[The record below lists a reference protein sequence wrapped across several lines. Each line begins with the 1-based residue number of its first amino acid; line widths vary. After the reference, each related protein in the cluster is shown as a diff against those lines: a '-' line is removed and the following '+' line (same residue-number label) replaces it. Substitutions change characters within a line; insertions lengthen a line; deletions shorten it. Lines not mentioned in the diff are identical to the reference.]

1 MHTITL
7 QINDERVV
15 KTLQDMERSQF
26 ISILEN
32 SEFDSP
38 ALPGAPMSITAFK
51 SWIGASEQ
59 TETVSLTQAKEKWAS
74 KRKQLLKLTK

>member
-7 QINDERVV
+7 QVNNGNAL
-15 KTLQDMERSQF
+15 KTLRSLETKHF

-32 SEFDSP
+32 SNIDSP
-38 ALPGAPMSITAFK
+38 ALPGTPLSLSEFRNWIKDAEQAPTI
-51 SWIGASEQ
+51 
-59 TETVSLTQAKEKWAS
+59 SLNEAKEKWAS